1 MRRADRLFDI
11 IQSLRTAAHPVTAAV
26 LADRLEV
33 TVRTIYRDIAALQG
47 SRVPIE
53 GAPGLGYVLRRG
65 FDLPPLMFTAEEAD
79 AIAVGLRLLR
89 RLRDARLQRA
99 AESVL
104 AKLAVVVP
112 APLQSHLVSAPV
124 YVSDGSTPTP
134 NGIDPADLRHA
145 IHEARK
151 VAITYI
157 DEKSHHT
164 RRTIRPI
171 AMAYY
176 VDVTL
181 LGAWCELRN
190 DFRNFRVDRILGA
203 EFLDDLFLAESSKL
217 LAGWLALSKDRPDA
231 LTAEPQRAETS
242 AAVVPRPRTGAP
254 RSARR
259 SGPTPR
265 HERARSPVEAR
276 G

>member
-11 IQSLRTAAHPVTAAV
+11 IQALRTARHPVTAAA
-26 LADRLEV
+26 LAEQLEV

-65 FDLPPLMFTAEEAD
+65 YDLPPLMFTSEEAD
-79 AIAVGLRLLR
+79 AIAIGVRLLR
-89 RLRDARLQRA
+89 RLRDPKIQQA

-112 APLQSHLVSAPV
+112 EPLQPHLVSAPI
-124 YVSDGSTPTP
+124 YVSDGDAPPVT
-134 NGIDPADLRHA
+134 GVDPAALRDA

-151 VAITYI
+151 MAIAYI
-157 DEKSHHT
+157 DEQGHHT
-164 RRTIRPI
+164 DRTVRPI

-176 VDVTL
+176 VDVTV

-190 DFRNFRVDRILGA
+190 DFRNFRVDRISNA
-203 EFLDDLFLAESSKL
+203 ELLDERFIAESGRL
-217 LAGWLALSKDRPDA
+217 LTEWLALPKHRSEE
-231 LTAEPQRAETS
+231 TTVEPEEFVSRA
-242 AAVVPRPRTGAP
+242 AAT
-254 RSARR
+254 
-259 SGPTPR
+259 
-265 HERARSPVEAR
+265 
-276 G
+276 

>member
-11 IQSLRTAAHPVTAAV
+11 IQALRTASHPVTAA
-26 LADRLEV
+26 APAEQLEV

-65 FDLPPLMFTAEEAD
+65 YDLPPLMFTSEEAD
-79 AIAVGLRLLR
+79 AIAIGVRLLR
-89 RLRDARLQRA
+89 RLRDEKLQQA

-112 APLQSHLVSAPV
+112 EPLQPHLVSAPI
-124 YVSDGSTPTP
+124 YVSDGDAAPVT
-134 NGIDPADLRHA
+134 GVDPALLRDA

-151 VAITYI
+151 VVMAYI
-157 DEKSHHT
+157 DEQGRHT
-164 RRTIRPI
+164 HRTVRPI

-176 VDVTL
+176 VDVTV

-190 DFRNFRVDRILGA
+190 DFRNFRVDRISNAQL
-203 EFLDDLFLAESSKL
+203 LDERFTAESAKL
-217 LAGWLALSKDRPDA
+217 LVRWLALPKHRPEK
-231 LTAEPQRAETS
+231 LTAEPTELVS
-242 AAVVPRPRTGAP
+242 PAAAI
-254 RSARR
+254 
-259 SGPTPR
+259 
-265 HERARSPVEAR
+265 
-276 G
+276 

>member
-11 IQSLRTAAHPVTAAV
+11 IQALRTAPHPVTAAG
-26 LADRLEV
+26 LAEQLEV

-65 FDLPPLMFTAEEAD
+65 YDLPPLMFTSEEAD
-79 AIAVGLRLLR
+79 AIAIGVRLLR
-89 RLRDARLQRA
+89 RLRDAKLQQA

-112 APLQSHLVSAPV
+112 EPLQPHLVSAPI
-124 YVSDGSTPTP
+124 YVSDGDAPPVTGT
-134 NGIDPADLRHA
+134 DPAVLRNA

-151 VAITYI
+151 VAVAYI
-157 DEKSHHT
+157 DEQGRHT
-164 RRTIRPI
+164 QRTVRPI

-190 DFRNFRVDRILGA
+190 DFRNFRVDRISNAQL
-203 EFLDDLFLAESSKL
+203 LDERFLAESGKL
-217 LAGWLALSKDRPDA
+217 MAEWLALPKHRPDVTTLA
-231 LTAEPQRAETS
+231 PKQEVS
-242 AAVVPRPRTGAP
+242 YAAAI
-254 RSARR
+254 
-259 SGPTPR
+259 
-265 HERARSPVEAR
+265 
-276 G
+276 